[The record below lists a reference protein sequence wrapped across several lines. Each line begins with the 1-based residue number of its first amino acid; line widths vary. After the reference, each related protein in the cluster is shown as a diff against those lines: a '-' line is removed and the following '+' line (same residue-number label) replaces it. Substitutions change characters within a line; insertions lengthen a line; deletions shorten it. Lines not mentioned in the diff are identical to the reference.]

1 MDKNIEKEIIAA
13 RIQYLALLA
22 KGLDEWLINDKDE
35 GKKRK
40 SLINCIGKYIEYL
53 IQKAK

>member
-53 IQKAK
+53 VQKAK